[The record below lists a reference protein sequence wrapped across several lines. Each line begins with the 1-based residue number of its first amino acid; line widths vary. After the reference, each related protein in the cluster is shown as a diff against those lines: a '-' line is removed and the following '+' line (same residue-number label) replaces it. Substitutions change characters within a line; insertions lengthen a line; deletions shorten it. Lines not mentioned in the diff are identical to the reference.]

1 MNLTVP
7 NGIQKGDPI
16 TAAFLSDLCRA
27 VKAITP
33 QSSADILV
41 STTSGGTTFRQTYRP
56 GSNSQA
62 GTATVAPFTVYQ
74 HAAATPAPTTDWRTV
89 RVKLGYVGQQYA
101 VAAADCDN
109 EPHDFVLDA
118 DSEYLAYVEVPINS
132 GGGSAGI
139 TPTVKLGKV
148 VASVDPHVPDRAHC
162 RTRYYDL
169 ARITVGET
177 EEDGLTIVQEWTGN
191 ITDTFLAL
199 TLARVYCEPADGPY
213 IFRLYSGLVDLI
225 TVTAVTGLDGEDGL
239 KCWLDL
245 TVNSSGVVTAAAF
258 DTDAAD
264 WPTQGD
270 GTGGAPPDHVYVPVA
285 EVAVESSELAVIQLM
300 AGNRRTALYVYD
312 LVCTDGTFIAHR
324 RMLVEAA

>member
-1 MNLTVP
+1 MNYVSA
-7 NGIQKGDPI
+7 GQKRRFYAKDINDLARIANNLRFPLRRGKAEMLPRQ
-16 TAAFLSDLCRA
+16 TAAA
-27 VKAITP
+27 A
-33 QSSADILV
+33 
-41 STTSGGTTFRQTYRP
+41 
-56 GSNSQA
+56 
-62 GTATVAPFTVYQ
+62 ATVAPFTVYQ

-101 VAAADCDN
+101 VAATDCDN

-132 GGGSAGI
+132 GGGSDGI
-139 TPTVKLGKV
+139 TPTVKIGKV
-148 VASVDPHVPDRAHC
+148 VAAVDPHVPDRAHC

-169 ARITVGET
+169 ARITVGAA

-191 ITDTFLAL
+191 ITDTFLGL
-199 TLARVYCEPADGPY
+199 TLGRVYCEPADGPY
-213 IFRLYSGLVDLI
+213 IFRLYSGLVDLK

-245 TVNSSGVVTAAAF
+245 TVNSSGTVTAAAF

-285 EVAVESSELAVIQLM
+285 EVAVESSELAVTQLI